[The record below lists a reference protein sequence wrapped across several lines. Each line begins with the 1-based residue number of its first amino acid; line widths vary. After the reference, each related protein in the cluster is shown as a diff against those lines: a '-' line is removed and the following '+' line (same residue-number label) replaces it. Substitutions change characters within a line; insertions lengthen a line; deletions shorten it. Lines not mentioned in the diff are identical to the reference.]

1 MPDPASRGYSP
12 GAVEPPAKLERV
24 RNFGIAAHID
34 AGKTTVSERI
44 LFYSGKEH
52 AIGEVHEG
60 AAKMDY
66 LQEEQERGITITAAA
81 TTIEWNDHQLNL
93 IDTPGHVDFTAEVER
108 SLRVLDGAIVVFDGV
123 HGVEAQ
129 SETVWNQARRYAVPR
144 MCFVNKMDRAGAD
157 YERSCQSIKE
167 RLGASIVPLTIPVGA
182 GDTFQG
188 VIDLMTMRFLTF
200 EGEQGDDVREH
211 DIPAGMADEAE
222 MRRQELIEG
231 LADHSD
237 AVAEQYLEGGELTV
251 ALLRAELRKAVLGTT
266 LFPVMTG
273 AALRNKGIQPLL
285 DAVCHYLPSPL
296 DVGVTTG
303 HKPDQP
309 DQAVSFEPK
318 ADGPLC
324 ALAFKIVTESHGDL
338 TFVRVYSG
346 TIKQGKGV
354 FNPRLGKHER
364 PGRLLRMHANDRE
377 NLSEVS
383 AGHIAALVGLK
394 NTATGDTL
402 CDKAHPVALESI
414 VFPTP
419 VISMA
424 IEPKS
429 AADKDKLEDV
439 LQRMAREDP
448 TFRVREDAETGQTI
462 IAGMGELH
470 LEVLKN
476 RMLRDYKVDANV
488 GKPRVAYRQTV
499 RGVGTAE
506 HTFSRIIAGAQQT
519 ATVTIQVEPGQEG
532 DGIVFESTVGADLPE
547 AFVAAVAEGVQFG
560 AEGGLDLGYPVLG
573 VKATLVA
580 ARAHETESTD
590 VAFQAAGGEAFQA
603 ACHDA
608 GIVILEP
615 IMAFEVT
622 TPSEFVGPV
631 SSDLVR
637 RRALLEGDDV
647 RGDQRAIRGK
657 VALSQMF
664 GYSTAVRSLTQ
675 GRAGYS
681 MEPAGYAEVGDE
693 DRKRLTFED

>member
-1 MPDPASRGYSP
+1 MGSP
-12 GAVEPPAKLERV
+12 SKLEKV

-81 TTIEWNDHQLNL
+81 TTIPWNGYHLNL

-157 YERSCQSIKE
+157 YDRSCLSIKE
-167 RLGASIVPLTIPVGA
+167 RLGAPIVPLTMPVGA

-188 VIDLMTMRFLTF
+188 VVDLMHMRFLTF
-200 EGEQGDDVREH
+200 EGEQGEKVVEH
-211 DIPAGMADEAE
+211 SVPDEVLEEAE
-222 MRRQELIEG
+222 MRRSELIEG

-237 AVAEQYLEGGELTV
+237 AVAEVYLEGGDLSTD
-251 ALLRAELRKAVLGTT
+251 LLKTELRKAVLSTS

-285 DAVCHYLPSPL
+285 DAVCDYLPSPM
-296 DVGVTTG
+296 DVGAVHG
-303 HKPDQP
+303 HKPGKLD
-309 DQAVSFEPK
+309 DEVTFEPDPK
-318 ADGPLC
+318 GPLC

-354 FNPRLGKHER
+354 YNPRLGKHER

-377 NLSEVS
+377 QLTEVS

-394 NTATGDTL
+394 ETATGDTL
-402 CDKAHPVALESI
+402 CQKEHPVALESI

-424 IEPKS
+424 IEPRS

-439 LQRMAREDP
+439 LGRMAREDP
-448 TFRVREDAETGQTI
+448 TFQVREDAETGQTI

-470 LEVLKN
+470 LEVLKH
-476 RMLRDYKVDANV
+476 RLTRDYKIEANV

-506 HTFSRIIAGAQQT
+506 YTFSRLIAGEQQT
-519 ATVTIQVEPGQEG
+519 ATVTIRVEK
-532 DGIVFESTVGADLPE
+532 GADGSGIQFEAKVGPE
-547 AFVAAVAEGVQFG
+547 IPSEFVAAVEEGVRFG
-560 AEGGLDLGYPVLG
+560 ADGGLDLGYPVLD

-580 ARAHETESTD
+580 AKAHETESTE
-590 VAFQAAGGEAFQA
+590 VAFQAAGGEGFQA

-608 GIVILEP
+608 GVMILEP

-622 TPSEFVGPV
+622 TPTEFVGPV

-647 RGDQRAIRGK
+647 RGELRAIRGK